1 LQPKRKTKNKK
12 IEGKYL
18 FFNKIFGEFLLLG
31 IERNPM
37 QPIRRG
43 FFRKKKRK
51 EKSSKVARQF
61 LRNVFFSP
69 PPWSC
74 HI

>member
-37 QPIRRG
+37 QLIRRG
-43 FFRKKKRK
+43 FHRKKKRK
-51 EKSSKVARQF
+51 EKSTKVASQF
-61 LRNVFFSP
+61 WRNCFLKNF
-69 PPWSC
+69 PWSR